1 MQTRPV
7 PFGFDARKLKRDLSF
22 GAPVSDL
29 MGQHSV
35 IAMGVVIY
43 LGLVGAGLV
52 TAAGI
57 SLVLRGIKLI

>member
-1 MQTRPV
+1 
-7 PFGFDARKLKRDLSF
+7 
-22 GAPVSDL
+22 
-29 MGQHSV
+29 MGQHFV

>member
-1 MQTRPV
+1 LQTRPV
-7 PFGFDARKLKRDLSF
+7 PFDFDARKLKRDLSF
-22 GAPVSDL
+22 GTPVSDL
-29 MGQHSV
+29 IDQHSV
-35 IAMGVVIY
+35 VAMGVVIY